1 MVTLNLKMKKDIIIP
16 KVANVHIVA
25 FQEWNDDFMENSWY
39 AYLINDTDDLLEMAM
54 VVSRAYGLIN
64 GEERKTATF
73 RHAFAKVEPR
83 TAVKVE
89 LLENNVLQ
97 LNNEFMLS
105 YFAKGHL
112 YDKTFVFRTNS
123 INEKATADL
132 PIINKKGVFAN

>member
-1 MVTLNLKMKKDIIIP
+1 MKKDIIIP
-16 KVANVHIVA
+16 EVANVHIVA

-39 AYLINDTDDLLEMAM
+39 AYLINDTDNLLEMAM

-64 GEERKTATF
+64 GEERKTGTF

-105 YFAKGHL
+105 YFSNGQL
-112 YDKTFVFRTNS
+112 FDKTFVFRTNS
-123 INEKATADL
+123 IDVKNASIL
-132 PIINKKGVFAN
+132 PIINKEGVFAN